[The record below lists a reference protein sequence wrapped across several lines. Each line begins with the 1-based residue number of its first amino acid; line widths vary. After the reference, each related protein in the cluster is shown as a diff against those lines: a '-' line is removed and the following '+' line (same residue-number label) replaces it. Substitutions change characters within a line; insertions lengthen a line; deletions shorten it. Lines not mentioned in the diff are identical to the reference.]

1 MTIKYGAHAVANII
15 WRSQQE
21 LGGQMPPPGI
31 TQWAATARFIE
42 DDEHDLFS
50 VVLYHSEGQAKQ
62 EVNLHFFAPGLVLP
76 RLRKG
81 ARLYITDGPKI
92 IADTVILA
100 VTDNAT

>member
-1 MTIKYGAHAVANII
+1 MTIKYRTHAVAKII
-15 WRSQQE
+15 WRSQEE
-21 LGGQMPPPGI
+21 LGKQMPPPGI
-31 TQWAATARFIE
+31 TQWAATARFTE

-62 EVNLHFFAPGLVLP
+62 EVNLHFFAPELILP

-92 IADTVILA
+92 IADAVILA
-100 VTDNAT
+100 VTDKGT